1 MDQTTVIIMIVAV
14 VAGIAISLYL
24 RWRKNKKNGTISETS
39 PLQQTD
45 SSSENKAGST
55 IPTKTI
61 TIGDAL
67 GGNTNLEVQNISKSF
82 NSHKVVSDVS
92 FSLSCGEIFGMVG
105 PNGAG
110 KTTTIR
116 MILDILKPDLGD
128 VTILGQKFN
137 DAVKEKIGYLPEERG
152 LYKKLTVMESLT
164 YMAALKGIE
173 GNQAR
178 LRAIDLLEKVGM
190 GQHSDKKVEEL
201 SRGMSQ
207 IIQFLVTIQHEPDI
221 IVLDE
226 PFANLDPVNTKLL
239 KDMVLQMRN
248 QGKSI
253 ILSTHLM
260 NEVEEMCDRILMINQ
275 GRAMLYG
282 NLKDIKAKYR
292 NNSIIVECDRLPEQI
307 LGVSKVKRHS
317 GHIELFLE
325 QDTEPQSVLSTMV
338 NGGVKVNR
346 FENAI
351 PSLNDIFIQVVE
363 EAK

>member
-1 MDQTTVIIMIVAV
+1 MDTTTVIILVAAVAV
-14 VAGIAISLYL
+14 GIAIQIYL
-24 RWRKNKKNGTISETS
+24 RRRKNKRMSQITE
-39 PLQQTD
+39 TD
-45 SSSENKAGST
+45 SVEQPKEPAEPE
-55 IPTKTI
+55 IPVQTI
-61 TIGDAL
+61 TVGTVSGKD
-67 GGNTNLEVQNISKSF
+67 TNLEVQGICKSF

-92 FSLSCGEIFGMVG
+92 FSLSRGEIFGMVG

-152 LYKKLTVMESLT
+152 MYKKLTVMESLT
-164 YMAALKGIE
+164 YMAALKGVE
-173 GNQAR
+173 TNSAKAK
-178 LRAIDLLEKVGM
+178 AIDLLEKVGM
-190 GQHSDKKVEEL
+190 GQHRDKKVEEL

-207 IIQFLVTIQHEPDI
+207 LIQFLITIQHNPDI

-248 QGKSI
+248 KGKYI

-282 NLKDIKAKYR
+282 NLADIKTKYR
-292 NNSIIVECDRLPEQI
+292 NNSVFVECDRLPEQI
-307 LGVSKVKRHS
+307 TGVGKRKQHN
-317 GHIELFLE
+317 GYIELFLE
-325 QDTEPQSVLSTMV
+325 QDTAPQAVLNALV
-338 NGGVKVNR
+338 NNGVKVDR

-363 EAK
+363 EAR

>member
-1 MDQTTVIIMIVAV
+1 MDQTTLIIVIVAIAV
-14 VAGIAISLYL
+14 GIATQIYL
-24 RWRKNKKNGTISETS
+24 RWRKNKRVSHITETNSVQQPEEPAEPEIPVQTITVGTIS
-39 PLQQTD
+39 
-45 SSSENKAGST
+45 
-55 IPTKTI
+55 
-61 TIGDAL
+61 GD
-67 GGNTNLEVQNISKSF
+67 GTNLEVQNISKSF
-82 NSHKVVSDVS
+82 NSHKVVNDVS
-92 FSLSCGEIFGMVG
+92 FSLSRGEIFGMVG

-116 MILDILKPDLGD
+116 MILDILKPDSGD

-137 DAVKEKIGYLPEERG
+137 DAIKEKIGYLPEERG

-173 GNQAR
+173 SIQAR
-178 LRAIDLLEKVGM
+178 ARAIDLLEKVDM
-190 GQHSDKKVEEL
+190 SQHKDKKVEEL

-207 IIQFLVTIQHEPDI
+207 IIQFLITIQHDPEI
-221 IVLDE
+221 MVLDE

-239 KDMVLQMRN
+239 KDMVLEMRN

-260 NEVEEMCDRILMINQ
+260 NEVEEMCDRILMINK

-282 NLKDIKAKYR
+282 NLIDIKAKYR
-292 NNSIIVECDRLPEQI
+292 NNSVFVECDRLPEQI
-307 LGVSKVKRHS
+307 TGVSKIKKS
-317 GHIELFLE
+317 NGYTELFLE
-325 QDTEPQSVLSTMV
+325 QDTAPQAVLNVLVSD
-338 NGGVKVNR
+338 GVKVDR

-363 EAK
+363 ETR